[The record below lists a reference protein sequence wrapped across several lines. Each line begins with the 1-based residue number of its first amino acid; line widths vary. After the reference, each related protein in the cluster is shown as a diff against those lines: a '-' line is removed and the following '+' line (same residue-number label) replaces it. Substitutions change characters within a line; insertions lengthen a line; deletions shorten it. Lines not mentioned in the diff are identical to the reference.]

1 MDTNIIYY
9 LKEAGQYNKELPST
23 NIEIGQT

>member
-1 MDTNIIYY
+1 MDTNTIYY
-9 LKEAGQYNKELPST
+9 LKEAGKYNKELPSR